1 MSHLA
6 GLAGS
11 VAVGLIART
20 TAASAFPDRPV
31 SIIVPWAAGGGT
43 DTVGRTFAAGFEQ
56 ELGVV
61 VNVINCLGGGGRR
74 STRLTPTGL
83 RWLRPRLFPKASTVR
98 SSLRQRGLTRGPS
111 YTKRSRLGASPPV
124 CDELVEFEAFVR
136 EFAENAEAILQE
148 LNLARQ

>member
-61 VNVINCLGGGGRR
+61 VNVINCLGGGGISAADRPA
-74 STRLTPTGL
+74 RLPVLTTTTG
-83 RWLRPRLFPKASTVR
+83 R
-98 SSLRQRGLTRGPS
+98 
-111 YTKRSRLGASPPV
+111 
-124 CDELVEFEAFVR
+124 
-136 EFAENAEAILQE
+136 
-148 LNLARQ
+148 